1 MITVVV
7 PFAILLAIILI
18 NKIPYIGGNIQA
30 ALLITGFVALL
41 MGGIY
46 NPIDWLLAWI
56 DGIDRIAWVLA
67 LAVLGSIYAE
77 TQVRTGTMDT
87 VMNLLRSKFGHSARG
102 MAVCIIIALVLAG
115 SLLGDSVA
123 AATVIGVLIIPSL
136 AELGLSAVQISA
148 IILMG
153 AELGSI
159 MPPVT
164 QAVFLSASLVG
175 VEPDS
180 VVNVAY
186 FTVGA
191 AVILVCLYVCFAFIK
206 SNSLPQDLIP
216 KESFGQ
222 ILKQEWKNLIP
233 LMILIVLIVLR
244 TGFKID
250 LITMALGPVLTF
262 LSGIKILKGLSNLI
276 VMSILIVTIISF
288 LNPKV
293 YKNAGDVLKTGL
305 KNVKSSV
312 TVSCACGLMLGAFY
326 SAGQIDVVREFAL
339 QLDANVLKI
348 GGAVALALLGMLTGS
363 QSTAQNTIFSFFGP
377 ALVEIGVTPVHA
389 AIAGSHVAV
398 AGQVMPPACIIAFVV
413 CGLTGGMLNQKVDP
427 VKTMVLSCPMAF
439 YFLIMGI
446 IFMFI

>member
-1 MITVVV
+1 MITVIV

-18 NKIPYIGGNIQA
+18 KKIPLIGGNIQA
-30 ALLITGFVALL
+30 ALLITGIVALL

-46 NPIDWLLAWI
+46 NPVDWILAWI

-67 LAVLGSIYAE
+67 LAIFGSIYAE
-77 TQVRTGTMDT
+77 TQVRMGTMNT

-102 MAVCIIIALVLAG
+102 MVVCIIIALVLAG

-164 QAVFLSASLVG
+164 QSVFLSASLVG

-180 VVNVAY
+180 VVNIAY

-191 AVILVCLYVCFAFIK
+191 AVIIACLYVCFFFVKAK
-206 SNSLPQDLIP
+206 SLPEDLIP
-216 KESFGQ
+216 KESAGQ

-233 LMILIVLIVLR
+233 LFILVVLVVLR

-262 LSGIKILKGLSNLI
+262 LSGIKIVKGLSNLI
-276 VMSILIVTIISF
+276 VMSIFIVTVISF

-293 YKNAGDVLKTGL
+293 YRQAQDVLKTGL

-326 SAGQIDVVREFAL
+326 AAGQIEVVQEFAL
-339 QLDANVLKI
+339 QLDSNILKI
-348 GGAVALALLGMLTGS
+348 GGTAALALLGMLTGS

-377 ALVEIGVTPVHA
+377 ALIEVGVTPVHA
-389 AIAGSHVAV
+389 AIAGSHIAV

-413 CGLTGGMLNQKVDP
+413 CGLTGGMLNKEVDP
-427 VKTMVLSCPMAF
+427 VKTMILSCPMAF
-439 YFLIMGI
+439 YFLIMGTV
-446 IFMFI
+446 FMFI